1 MGAEQNKAVVS
12 SAYEAFGRQD
22 LEGVFAT
29 LSDDVVWTNHATGA
43 PHAGVFKGVDG
54 VRQFFTT
61 LLEAVEIT
69 RFDIDTLL
77 AEGDLVVALGSS
89 AFTVRSSGTSN
100 EGPLVHVFRFEDG
113 KVAAFDEFEH
123 VDAGVW

>member
-12 SAYEAFGRQD
+12 SAYEAFDRGD
-22 LEGVFAT
+22 LEGVVAT
-29 LSDDVVWTNHATGA
+29 VADDVVWTNHATGA
-43 PHAGVFKGVDG
+43 PFAGVFKGPDG
-54 VRQFFTT
+54 VRQFLTA
-61 LLEAVEIT
+61 LMEGVEVT

-113 KVAAFDEFEH
+113 KIAAFDEFEH
-123 VDAGVW
+123 VDDGVW